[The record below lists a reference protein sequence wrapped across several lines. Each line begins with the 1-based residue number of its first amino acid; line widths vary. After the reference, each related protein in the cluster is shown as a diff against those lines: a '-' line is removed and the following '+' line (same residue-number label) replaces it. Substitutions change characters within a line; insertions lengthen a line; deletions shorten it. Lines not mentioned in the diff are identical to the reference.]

1 MKTTGIH
8 TMPFII
14 LFSIR
19 DLTNSPFY
27 LYGGEDDCM
36 QDVFFLENMADL
48 FHRYAGN
55 KYDHGKWYIR

>member
-1 MKTTGIH
+1 
-8 TMPFII
+8 MPFII